1 MHSAPP
7 DPVGTT
13 VHVPTFVYFSMERQG
28 AERAGPI
35 TVRDALTVMST
46 AVSGLYFKVTLRS
59 RLPRLEVCRVI
70 RKLSHEDLG
79 YWFYSFFNQVPKALL
94 KAVEGTQ
101 IKTSQS
107 FAGISANRKET
118 ADTCRHRCLQP
129 GTPSST

>member
-1 MHSAPP
+1 M
-7 DPVGTT
+7 GTT
-13 VHVPTFVYFSMERQG
+13 VHVPTFVCFSMERQG

-35 TVRDALTVMST
+35 TVRDTLPVMST
-46 AVSGLYFKVTLRS
+46 AVSGLYIKVTLRS
-59 RLPRLEVCRVI
+59 RLPRLEACRVI
-70 RKLSHEDLG
+70 RKLSHED
-79 YWFYSFFNQVPKALL
+79 SFFDQVPKALL

-107 FAGISANRKET
+107 FAGISANREET